1 MTVHCDIV
9 SAEEALFSGVVE
21 MVVATG
27 QMGELGINYGH
38 APLLTALNP
47 GPVRLLKPHGEE
59 EVFYLSGGYLEVQ
72 PHTITIL
79 ADTAQRAHDID
90 EAAAVEARKQAEID
104 MKNQSSEVDYS
115 RAAARLAEA
124 TARLRTVEELRR
136 RASGR

>member
-21 MVVATG
+21 MVVASG
-27 QMGELGINYGH
+27 QLGELGINYGH
-38 APLLTALNP
+38 TPLLTALKP
-47 GPVRLLKPHGEE
+47 GPVRLIKQHGEE

-90 EAAAVEARKQAEID
+90 EAAALEARKQAEID

-115 RAAARLAEA
+115 RAAARLVEA